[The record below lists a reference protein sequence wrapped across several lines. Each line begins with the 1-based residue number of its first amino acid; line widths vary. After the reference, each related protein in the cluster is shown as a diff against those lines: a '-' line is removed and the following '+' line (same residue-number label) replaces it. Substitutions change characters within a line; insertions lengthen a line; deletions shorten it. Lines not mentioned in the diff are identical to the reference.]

1 MELNSLIFPA
11 PESSY
16 DERMFEKDL
25 IFIPKIGDKGKHV
38 KNEYIPCLYLPYS
51 QGSNKVMIYFHGNA
65 EDLGQAYQ
73 LLNHLRNTL
82 KLHVLAVEFQGYG
95 IYPGTPSAKAILED
109 SNTVFD
115 FLTDTCGWKSKDII
129 LFGRSLGTGPATEL
143 AASKDPGALL
153 LMSAYSSIRGVV
165 KHISGYFTQ
174 YLIAERFK
182 NIEIMEYVH
191 CPTFLI
197 HGQLDELIPHSHSER
212 LHEK

>member
-1 MELNSLIFPA
+1 MELNSLIFPS

-16 DERMFEKDL
+16 DEKMYEKDL
-25 IFIPKIGDKGKHV
+25 IFIPRIIDGKRSDR
-38 KNEYIPCLYLPYS
+38 ECIPCLFLPYS
-51 QGSNKVMIYFHGNA
+51 QGSSKLMIYFHGNA

-82 KLHVLAVEFQGYG
+82 KIHVLAVEFPGYG
-95 IYPGTPSAKAILED
+95 IYPGSPSAKSILED
-109 SNTVFD
+109 ANTVFD
-115 FLTDTCGWKSKDII
+115 YLTDQVGWSNKDII

-143 AASKDPGALL
+143 AAFKDPGALL
-153 LMSAYSSIRGVV
+153 LMSAYTSIRGVV
-165 KHISGYFTQ
+165 QHISGYFTQ

-182 NIEIMEYVH
+182 NIELMEHVQ

-197 HGQLDELIPHSHSER
+197 HGQLDELIPHSHSEK